1 MCLFA
6 QHLNKSREKLPK
18 LIEQSMFCQWQM
30 STAAIST
37 SKAMQR
43 WTKQ

>member
-18 LIEQSMFCQWQM
+18 LIEQSM
-30 STAAIST
+30 STTAIST